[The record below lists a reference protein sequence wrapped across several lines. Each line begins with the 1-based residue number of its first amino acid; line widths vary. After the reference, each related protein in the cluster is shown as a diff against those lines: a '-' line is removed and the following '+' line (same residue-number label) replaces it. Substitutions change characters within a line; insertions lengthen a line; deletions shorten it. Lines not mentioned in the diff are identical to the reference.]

1 MTNLHIFAYF
11 SRSFKKYA
19 HLLKWEGR
27 GRGIRTDLAVERRA
41 SLTRKDLPGLTHRET
56 HQGAALVTELTV
68 ESREASEALRKPV
81 GRYVTVDLPEGWHR
95 EEPLRAQAASLLTGY
110 LSPLL
115 PEGPALVVGLGNR
128 DVTPD
133 ALGPR
138 TADLVTVT
146 RCLRKERRG
155 SARAVAG
162 LAPGVMGQTGM
173 EPLEL
178 LRAVCGAVKPAFVV
192 AVDALAARS
201 LSRLGRSFQL
211 TDAGI
216 VPGEGAGSRRFALSQ
231 KTLGVPVFTLG
242 VPTVTEAS
250 TLARDLTGS
259 DAALPKGSFLVS
271 PGEIDLLVQR
281 SAAVLAEVLDRTLLA

>member
-1 MTNLHIFAYF
+1 M
-11 SRSFKKYA
+11 
-19 HLLKWEGR
+19 
-27 GRGIRTDLAVERRA
+27 GIRTDLAVERRA

-146 RCLRKERRG
+146 RCLRKELRG
-155 SARAVAG
+155 SARAVAC

-178 LRAVCGAVKPAFVV
+178 LRAVCGAVKPAFVI